1 MILRQ
6 YEENGYLVTEYT
18 RDGKSISSVEKVLK
32 YHGNVT
38 EPEQPT
44 SEISVEEM
52 QARILLNTEY
62 LVSRAELGL
71 LLGGM

>member
-32 YHGNVT
+32 YRVNVT
-38 EPEQPT
+38 EPTQPT
-44 SEISVEEM
+44 PESSTEEM
-52 QARILLNTEY
+52 QAQILLNTEY
-62 LVSRAELGL
+62 LVSRAELLG
-71 LLGGM
+71 LGGI